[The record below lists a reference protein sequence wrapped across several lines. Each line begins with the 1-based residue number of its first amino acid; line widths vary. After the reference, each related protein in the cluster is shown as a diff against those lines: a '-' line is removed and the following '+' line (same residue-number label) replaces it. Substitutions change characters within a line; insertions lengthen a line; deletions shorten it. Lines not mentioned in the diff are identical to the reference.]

1 LFASR
6 YQQWKRQ
13 KSIISS
19 AFYSRKLKLLKP
31 IMDKSVD
38 QLIQSLNSVCD
49 SGIPLD
55 VSEYFTCFSLYFM
68 LTVVFDIEVG
78 ELSKFKHPIITS
90 YKKFITKKINLA
102 QSICFVH
109 PFLAKIINL
118 YFLSYK
124 SISKL
129 RNILNDAIKQRE
141 VTKNAEISPEIN
153 FIDILLSFESEF
165 GNENTSESF
174 VLYK

>member
-1 LFASR
+1 
-6 YQQWKRQ
+6 
-13 KSIISS
+13 
-19 AFYSRKLKLLKP
+19 
-31 IMDKSVD
+31 
-38 QLIQSLNSVCD
+38 
-49 SGIPLD
+49 
-55 VSEYFTCFSLYFM
+55 
-68 LTVVFDIEVG
+68 
-78 ELSKFKHPIITS
+78 
-90 YKKFITKKINLA
+90 LA

-129 RNILNDAIKQRE
+129 RKILNDAIEQRE
-141 VTKNAEISPEIN
+141 VTKNAEISSEIN

-174 VLYK
+174 LLIYK